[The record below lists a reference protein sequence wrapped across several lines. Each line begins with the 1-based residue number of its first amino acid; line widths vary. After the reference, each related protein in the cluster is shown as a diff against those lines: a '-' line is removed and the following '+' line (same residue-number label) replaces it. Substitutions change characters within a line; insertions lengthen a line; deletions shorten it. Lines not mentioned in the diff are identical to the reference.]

1 MSTSKRKVLLNTV
14 SVNLGCS
21 CRRPKLSSIFNPKPK
36 SKTPKYQKYHNYS
49 YSSSTSS
56 TNTTWDKTTRNF
68 SSSSPY
74 ECYYPTIS
82 STTFSPYM
90 DTTSSSSS
98 SHPSSTSTTTVDG
111 FGRVGPKS
119 VAVEKNS
126 NDPYLDF
133 RQSMLQMIMENQIY
147 TKDDLKEL
155 LNCFLQLNSP
165 SLHGTIIR
173 VFTEIWN
180 SFFFTGRPDHSSPR
194 FYVRPKSYEI

>member
-1 MSTSKRKVLLNTV
+1 MSSNKRKVLLNTV
-14 SVNLGCS
+14 SVNLGCY
-21 CRRPKLSSIFNPKPK
+21 CRKPKLSSIFSPKPK
-36 SKTPKYQKYHNYS
+36 SKTPKYQKYQNYS

-74 ECYYPTIS
+74 ECYYPTIN
-82 STTFSPYM
+82 STTFSPYV
-90 DTTSSSSS
+90 DTTTSSSSS
-98 SHPSSTSTTTVDG
+98 SQPSSSVDG
-111 FGRVGPKS
+111 FGRVGTKS
-119 VAVEKNS
+119 MAVEKDS
-126 NDPYLDF
+126 TDPYLDF

-147 TKDDLKEL
+147 TKNDLKEL

-180 SFFFTGRPDHSSPR
+180 SFFFNGRPDHSSPR
-194 FYVRPKSYEI
+194 FFIRPSSYEI

>member
-21 CRRPKLSSIFNPKPK
+21 CRKPIFSSIFNPKLK
-36 SKTPKYQKYHNYS
+36 SKTPKYQKYQNQS

-56 TNTTWDKTTRNF
+56 IATTTTWVKNGKF

-74 ECYYPTIS
+74 DQYYPTQS
-82 STTFSPYM
+82 TFSPYM

-98 SHPSSTSTTTVDG
+98 SQPSTIAAPDAY
-111 FGRVGPKS
+111 GRVRPKS
-119 VAVEKNS
+119 VAVEKDS
-126 NDPYLDF
+126 SDPYLDF
-133 RQSMLQMIMENQIY
+133 RQSMLQMIVENQIY

-165 SLHGTIIR
+165 CLHGTIIR

-180 SFFFTGRPDHSSPR
+180 SFFFSGRPDHSSPR